1 MFKGLI
7 TTHFL
12 PQKKK
17 KYKKKKYIKYK
28 KFMYLGQKMG
38 YFKPTFS
45 YINKIKITQPAIIGC
60 KA

>member
-12 PQKKK
+12 PQNKK

-28 KFMYLGQKMG
+28 KLVNLGQKMG

-45 YINKIKITQPAIIGC
+45 YINKIKITQPAINGF
-60 KA
+60 K